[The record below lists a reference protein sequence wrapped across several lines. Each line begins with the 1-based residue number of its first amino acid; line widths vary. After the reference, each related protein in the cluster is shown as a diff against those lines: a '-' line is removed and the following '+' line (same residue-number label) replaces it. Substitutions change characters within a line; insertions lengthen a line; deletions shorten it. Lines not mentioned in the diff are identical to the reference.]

1 MKKQNQA
8 GFSYLEIMM
17 VLLIIGLLLS
27 ISVASYTNLHKNSLD
42 QRRKTDIQ
50 EIRSSLEQY
59 RSVNGA
65 YPTPN
70 LTPGLP
76 FGTSG
81 LTDGTNTYMQQ
92 IPQDPEYPNK
102 QYHYS
107 VAADDYTLS
116 GQLTKPEDTVCQVPA
131 GNDLCGEA
139 GSNYDCNYCMGSYG
153 KK

>member
-1 MKKQNQA
+1 MLTRNQA

-27 ISVASYTNLHKNSLD
+27 ISVASYTNLHANSLD

-50 EIRSSLEQY
+50 EIRASLEQY
-59 RSVNGA
+59 RSVHGA

-76 FGTSG
+76 FGSAG
-81 LTDGTNTYMQQ
+81 LTEGTNTYMQM
-92 IPQDPEYPNK
+92 IPQDPQYPKK

-107 VAADDYTLS
+107 VASDDYTLS
-116 GQLTKPEDTVCQVPA
+116 SQLTKPEDVACLVPA
-131 GNDLCGEA
+131 GDDLCGQT
-139 GSNYDCNYCMGSYG
+139 GSNYDCNFCMGSYG